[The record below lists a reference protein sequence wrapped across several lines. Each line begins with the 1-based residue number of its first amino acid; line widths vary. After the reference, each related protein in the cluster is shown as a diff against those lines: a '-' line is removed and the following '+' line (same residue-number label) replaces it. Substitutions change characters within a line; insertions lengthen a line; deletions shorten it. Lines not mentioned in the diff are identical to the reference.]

1 MAVPVGNPAEEIKR
15 LQRCINDLV
24 SVLALPAVWRG
35 DEPTEIVS
43 SLPAVLLELLR
54 LDLVYVRINGPVD
67 GEPLE
72 IVRVAQSR
80 KLVAQAQEVGE
91 VLNRCLGDD
100 PQKWP
105 QVVRNPIGDTEI
117 SIVPL
122 RLGLQAEVGVIVAGS
137 ERADFPAQTERL
149 LLNVA
154 ANQAAV
160 GLQEARLLSEQKRVA
175 TELEQRVAERTIELA
190 AANEELKRE
199 IAERRMVAG
208 RLRHEETELKRSE
221 ARKAAILNSAL
232 DCIVTM
238 DHEGCIT
245 EFNPAA
251 ERTFGHLR
259 AEVVGKKL
267 AEIMI
272 PPSLRAQHQRGLA
285 LYLATGEARVL
296 GGRMEMTA
304 MRADGSAFPIELA
317 ITRIP
322 GDGPPLFTGFMRD
335 ITKRRQA
342 EEQLRRS
349 AAFLAEA
356 QRLSSTGS
364 FSWRLTPDEITW
376 SEQLYRIYEFD
387 PTVPVTVGLIA
398 TRVHPED
405 IPSFYE
411 MIGAAQLGS
420 GNIEYEHRL
429 QMPDHTVKY
438 LSMVAHGIQDQEGRP
453 EYIGAIQDVTQ
464 RRLSEQALGKLRSE
478 LAHMT
483 RFTSLGAVT
492 ASIAHEVNQPLSGII
507 TNAST
512 CLRMLAADPPN
523 FDGARETARRT
534 IRDGERAAAV
544 IGRLRAL
551 FAKKGETRESIDLSE
566 AAREV
571 IALSLNDLQSRQV
584 ILRTEL
590 GDDLPP
596 ISGDRVQLQQVILNL
611 LLNAADAMSGVED
624 RPRQLVIRAEA
635 DEGDSVRL
643 SVEDAGVGFEPQE
656 MDRLFEAFYTTK
668 SGGMG
673 IGLFVSRSII
683 ENHQGRLWAARH
695 EGPGA
700 TFSFSIPC
708 AREGPTRSRAPSDP
722 SPAHLERATAVP
734 RPPKAGTGPEQ
745 RGRRRQ
751 TIMYARR

>member
-1 MAVPVGNPAEEIKR
+1 
-15 LQRCINDLV
+15 
-24 SVLALPAVWRG
+24 
-35 DEPTEIVS
+35 
-43 SLPAVLLELLR
+43 
-54 LDLVYVRINGPVD
+54 
-67 GEPLE
+67 
-72 IVRVAQSR
+72 VAR
-80 KLVAQAQEVGE
+80 AQEVGE

-160 GLQEARLLSEQKRVA
+160 GLQEARLLSEQRRVA
-175 TELEQRVAERTIELA
+175 TELERRVAERTIELA

-199 IAERRMVAG
+199 IAERRMVEG
-208 RLRHEETELKRSE
+208 RLRQEETELKRSE

-251 ERTFGHLR
+251 ERTFGYLR

-267 AEIMI
+267 AEVMI
-272 PPSLRAQHQRGLA
+272 PPSLRTQHQRGLA

-304 MRADGSAFPIELA
+304 MRADGSSFPIELA
-317 ITRIP
+317 VTRIP

-335 ITKRRQA
+335 ITKRKQA

-349 AAFLAEA
+349 AAFLAEG

-364 FSWRLTPDEITW
+364 FSWRLMPDELTW
-376 SEQLYRIYEFD
+376 SDQLYRIYEFD

-411 MIGAAQLGS
+411 VIGAAQLGS

-438 LSMVAHGIQDQEGRP
+438 LSMVAHGIRDQEGRL
-453 EYIGAIQDVTQ
+453 EYIGAVQDVTQ

-478 LAHMT
+478 LAHVT

-534 IRDGERAAAV
+534 IRDGQRAADV

-551 FAKKGETRESIDLSE
+551 FAKKGETRESVDLSE

-571 IALSLNDLQSRQV
+571 IALSLSELQSRQV

-590 GDDLPP
+590 GDDLPS
-596 ISGDRVQLQQVILNL
+596 IRGDRVQLQQVILNL

-635 DEGDSVRL
+635 DEGDNVRL

-695 EGPGA
+695 DGPGA

-708 AREGPTRSRAPSDP
+708 AREGSTSSRAPSDP
-722 SPAHLERATAVP
+722 SPAHLKTATAVP
-734 RPPKAGTGPEQ
+734 RTLKAGTGPEP
-745 RGRRRQ
+745 RGRRHQ
-751 TIMYARR
+751 SIMYARR